1 MSSTCIPSPDRDGE
15 AEVASLETW
24 MAFLDPEAG
33 TRASGIIALAYRQ
46 HLPIRAKET
55 CFGLMLE
62 GERDVIRDFLGRLRD
77 AFPSGLY
84 LKRRPFSIA
93 DTRVCARTFN
103 VTGLKRVREQMKQYN
118 RS

>member
-1 MSSTCIPSPDRDGE
+1 
-15 AEVASLETW
+15 
-24 MAFLDPEAG
+24 MAFVDPEAG
-33 TRASGIIALAYRQ
+33 TRASGILALAYRQ

-84 LKRRPFSIA
+84 LKRRPFSTA
-93 DTRVCARTFN
+93 DTKVCARTFN
-103 VTGLKRVREQMKQYN
+103 TRGFRRAAEQFKN
-118 RS
+118 HNNS

>member
-1 MSSTCIPSPDRDGE
+1 
-15 AEVASLETW
+15 
-24 MAFLDPEAG
+24 MAFVDPEAG
-33 TRASGIIALAYRQ
+33 TRASGILALAYRQ

-62 GERDVIRDFLGRLRD
+62 GERDVIRGFLGRLRD

-93 DTRVCARTFN
+93 DTKVCARTFN
-103 VTGLKRVREQMKQYN
+103 TRGFQRAVEQFRLN
-118 RS
+118 NS

>member
-1 MSSTCIPSPDRDGE
+1 MSSTCIPSPDRDDE
-15 AEVASLETW
+15 AAAVSLETW
-24 MAFLDPEAG
+24 MAFVDPEAG
-33 TRASGIIALAYRQ
+33 TRASGILALAYRQ

-62 GERDVIRDFLGRLRD
+62 GEREVIRGFLGRLRD

-93 DTRVCARTFN
+93 DTRVCARTFKAR
-103 VTGLKRVREQMKQYN
+103 GFRRVAEQSKLN
-118 RS
+118 NS